1 MSGDE
6 DLSWLLDRTRIVD
19 VISAYA
25 AGLDARD
32 WELWRSVFPDETV
45 FDLSSWNNVPGR
57 LLNTDRVVAA
67 QARLFAELSVTQ
79 HFITN
84 HRVEI
89 TGDSARVLAHMRA
102 EHWIDTADESQCAR
116 YTMFGYYDDDL
127 IRTADGWKI
136 SRMQLRV
143 TRTQG
148 DRWVMDEAQRR
159 MQAKRPK
166 RSS

>member
-6 DLSWLLDRTRIVD
+6 DLSWLLDRTRIVE
-19 VISAYA
+19 VISRYA

-32 WELWRSVFPDETV
+32 WELWRSVFPEETV
-45 FDLSSWNNVPGR
+45 FDLSSWNDVPGR

-67 QARLFAELSVTQ
+67 QARMFAELSVTQ

-102 EHWIDTADESQCAR
+102 EHWIDTTDEGQCAR

-127 IRTADGWKI
+127 IRTPDGWKI

-148 DRWVMDEAQRR
+148 DRWVMEEAQRR

-166 RSS
+166 RST

>member
-6 DLSWLLDRTRIVD
+6 DLSWLLDRTRIVE
-19 VISAYA
+19 VISRYA

-32 WELWRSVFPDETV
+32 WELWRSVFPEETV
-45 FDLSSWNNVPGR
+45 FDLSSWNDVPGR

-67 QARLFAELSVTQ
+67 QARMFAELSVTQ

-102 EHWIDTADESQCAR
+102 EHWIDTTDEDQCAR

-127 IRTADGWKI
+127 IRTPDGWKI

-148 DRWVMDEAQRR
+148 DRWVMEEAQRR
-159 MQAKRPK
+159 MQEKRPK
-166 RSS
+166 RST